1 MMWILAA
8 SYTLMAGLLVATW
21 RYRRFLARS
30 ATRIRPSYT
39 PKAALFVP
47 VPGLATADVDQLE
60 VLFAQDYPDYE
71 ILFGVLTRRD
81 PAYDRL
87 IALCERHRGR
97 ARVVPSGPSS
107 TCSDKIRNLLACYE
121 ACHHD
126 TEILVLMDADLAP
139 DPALLRRLVGPLIE
153 PRVGAVTAHRWLSAD
168 SGSLAGTLAAMANAA
183 ALVSIWL
190 FSRVCGGV
198 LAIRRDAFEWLDVPT
213 TWAKAASE
221 DITICSL
228 LARKGLRI
236 VHAES
241 GLVLS
246 RRRHRW
252 STYWSDIV
260 SQLVLARVYAPRLWW
275 QLFGFYLL
283 TVPTGAYGLA
293 RAIGRLT
300 GCELSM
306 LDIGAL
312 VLSVVFMLQGWL
324 VIDGAQLLFARRGES
339 VRAIPLALLP
349 AYPLAM
355 AIGALQLLV
364 SAGRKSI
371 SIDGVRYRLDVRD
384 RTAVAHDSFSATSGP

>member
-8 SYTLMAGLLVATW
+8 SYTLMTGLLVTTW
-21 RYRRFLARS
+21 RYRRFLTKCAAQSR
-30 ATRIRPSYT
+30 APYT
-39 PKAALFVP
+39 PKTALFVP
-47 VPGLATADVDQLE
+47 VPGLAAAEVDELE

-71 ILFGVLTRRD
+71 ILFGVMTRRD

-97 ARVVPSGPSS
+97 ARVVPSGPST

-121 ACHHD
+121 ACHHE
-126 TEILVLMDADLAP
+126 TEILVLMDADLVP

-153 PRVGAVTAHRWLSAD
+153 PRVGAVTAHRWLAGD
-168 SGSLAGTLAAMANAA
+168 ARSLAGTLAAMANAA

-198 LAIRRDAFEWLDVPT
+198 LAIRRDAFEWLDVPARWGT
-213 TWAKAASE
+213 AASE
-221 DITICSL
+221 DIPVCSL
-228 LARKGLRI
+228 LVEKGLRI

-241 GLVLS
+241 GLVRS

-275 QLFGFYLL
+275 QLFGFYIL
-283 TVPTGAYGLA
+283 TVPTGVFGLS
-293 RAIGRLT
+293 RAVGRLT
-300 GCELSM
+300 GRELAT

-312 VLSVVFMLQGWL
+312 LLSVAFMLQGWL
-324 VIDGAQLLFARRGES
+324 VIDGAQRLFARRGES
-339 VRAIPLALLP
+339 IRAIPLALIP

-355 AIGALQLLV
+355 AIGAVQILV
-364 SAGRKSI
+364 SAGRKAI
-371 SIDGVRYRLDVRD
+371 SIDGVRYRLDGHD
-384 RTAVAHDSFSATSGP
+384 RTAVAHDPFNATSGP